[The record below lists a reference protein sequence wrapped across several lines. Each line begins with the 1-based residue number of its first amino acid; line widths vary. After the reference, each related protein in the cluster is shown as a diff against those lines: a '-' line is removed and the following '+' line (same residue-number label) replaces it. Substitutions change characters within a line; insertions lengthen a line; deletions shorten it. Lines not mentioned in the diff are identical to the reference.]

1 MLSTNSTTSAAWDA
15 DLIALRDEIF
25 SQGGVTIREAAQM
38 ACNSIGM
45 LEAYAAE
52 WDRDADELLL
62 LAYAPVFCEE
72 VQYELTAPV
81 AIEPTPIAPRTP
93 ADRAYDKATYLLSQ
107 GLRIV
112 ETRGAFLVPSGS
124 RNNIIHRVA
133 DGRCSC
139 EAGQNGRSCWHVAAV
154 ALATDDRMAA

>member
-1 MLSTNSTTSAAWDA
+1 MANLNSNRSWDA

-25 SQGGVTIREAAQM
+25 SQGGCTIREAAQM
-38 ACNSIGM
+38 AVNSIGM
-45 LEAYAAE
+45 LADYAAE

-72 VQYELTAPV
+72 VQYELPAPI
-81 AIEPTPIAPRTP
+81 AAEPTPIAPRTP
-93 ADRAYDKATYLLSQ
+93 ADRAYDKAAYHLAQ
-107 GLRIV
+107 GLKVV

-124 RNNIIHRVA
+124 RSAVIHRVQ